1 MSQYE
6 FIYSNYIYTYIQFNV
21 RHFITYWLYCLLGEK
36 DTVEKPADQ
45 QPPEEDF
52 PLTLLARL
60 DEQLGRPKWVVPVR
74 PKDELEMLIRAA
86 IKLSNEGNISSS
98 QYNKIFT
105 CVMMYVLKLMKVSN
119 FKYYLRI
126 FITRILFM

>member
-1 MSQYE
+1 M
-6 FIYSNYIYTYIQFNV
+6 
-21 RHFITYWLYCLLGEK
+21 ITYWLYYLLGEK
-36 DTVEKPADQ
+36 DTVEKSADV

-86 IKLSNEGNISSS
+86 IRLSNEGNISSS

-105 CVMMYVLKLMKVSN
+105 CITIYVLMLKKVSN
-119 FKYYLRI
+119 FKHYLRYAKD
-126 FITRILFM
+126 LFMYYMIFVSYQELSLYTT

>member
-1 MSQYE
+1 MHTRLLIAYACGFSPKA
-6 FIYSNYIYTYIQFNV
+6 STYIYNLIYDI
-21 RHFITYWLYCLLGEK
+21 WLYYLLGEK
-36 DTVEKPADQ
+36 DTVEKPADV

-86 IKLSNEGNISSS
+86 IRLSNEGNISSS

-105 CVMMYVLKLMKVSN
+105 GIMMYVMMLKKVSN
-119 FKYYLRI
+119 FKY
-126 FITRILFM
+126 